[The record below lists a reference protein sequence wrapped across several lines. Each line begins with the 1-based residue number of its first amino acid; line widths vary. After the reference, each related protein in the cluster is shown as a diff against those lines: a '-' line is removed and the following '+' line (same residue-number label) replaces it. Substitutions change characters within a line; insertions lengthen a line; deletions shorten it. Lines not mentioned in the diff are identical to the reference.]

1 MKKVLS
7 VVLVTVLV
15 LALGVGCAKP
25 AQPAQQPEPAPAPAE
40 QPAAPAEDTVKDGT
54 FTASDADFDDRGW
67 KAEIS
72 ITYTDGKIS
81 EVVFDEVN
89 KDGAK
94 KRDDAGYNEP
104 FKAKSGVTVGE
115 VSDALAKA
123 LVEKQ
128 DPNAVD
134 TVAGATGTSTKFKE
148 LAVKAIESAK

>member
-1 MKKVLS
+1 VKRVLS
-7 VVLVTVLV
+7 IALVAVLA

-25 AQPAQQPEPAPAPAE
+25 APQPEPAAAPAPAE
-40 QPAAPAEDTVKDGT
+40 QPAAPAEETAINGT
-54 FTASDADFDDRGW
+54 FTAADPEFDQYGW
-67 KAEIS
+67 KPEIS

-81 EVVFDEVN
+81 EVVFEEVN

-115 VSDALAKA
+115 VADQLAAA

-134 TVAGATGTSTKFKE
+134 AVAGATTSSDKFKE